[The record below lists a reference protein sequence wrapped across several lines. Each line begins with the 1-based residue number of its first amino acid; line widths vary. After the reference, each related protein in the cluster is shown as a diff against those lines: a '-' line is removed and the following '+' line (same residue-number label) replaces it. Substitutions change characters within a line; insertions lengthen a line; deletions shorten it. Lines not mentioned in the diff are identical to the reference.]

1 MSRVGWP
8 GRMRKN
14 MLGKRVDYSA
24 RTVIVV
30 DPTLKLDERL
40 GLDSTQIFGRR
51 RCGLPYSIAKD
62 PSH

>member
-1 MSRVGWP
+1 
-8 GRMRKN
+8 MRKN